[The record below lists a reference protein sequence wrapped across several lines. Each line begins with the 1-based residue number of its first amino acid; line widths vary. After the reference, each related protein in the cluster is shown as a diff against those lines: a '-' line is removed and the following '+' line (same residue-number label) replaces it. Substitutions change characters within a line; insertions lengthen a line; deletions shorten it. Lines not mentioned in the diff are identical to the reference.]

1 MPFNKP
7 VANIWFYVSDKIPV
21 AAILANFRAFKVTE
35 IFGLS
40 VADPR
45 LGNVTT
51 GLKKDISLITKVKR
65 TRPSLKR
72 LSSLSI

>member
-1 MPFNKP
+1 ML
-7 VANIWFYVSDKIPV
+7 D
-21 AAILANFRAFKVTE
+21 AILGNFRAFKVTE
-35 IFGLS
+35 IFGLF